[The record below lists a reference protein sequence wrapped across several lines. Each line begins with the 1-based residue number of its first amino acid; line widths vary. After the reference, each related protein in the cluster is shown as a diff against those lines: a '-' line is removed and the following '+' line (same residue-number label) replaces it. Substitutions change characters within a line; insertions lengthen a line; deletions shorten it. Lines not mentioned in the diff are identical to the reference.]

1 MKVSL
6 FRIAL
11 MLLCI
16 TSIAVNAQEKVV
28 ENSGKKPKWIGTTMP
43 ETIIV
48 TADAPDIMEARN
60 KCMDLVK
67 QEIVNSVAVNINSSS
82 YSSRTQTSSNE
93 DYASKS
99 EYTSEIKT
107 IAAHLPFISGISI
120 SDAESYWEKIY
131 VKKEKRYF
139 YRYHLKYP
147 YPEIT
152 KKKLI
157 FEFEKND
164 EEKNIQLQKLKNRYY
179 DITSVEEIGRSI
191 IELKTL
197 AAYFFD
203 DVRKRETISL
213 QKQYNELYGQIAV
226 QIMNNKP
233 GELSFVLTLNDKLI
247 SYSKLPQVTSDY
259 AMNLSVSRNSDDK
272 SFIVKYDYNG
282 CLPEDPNTIE
292 VLFHLGNKKLKNE
305 FRFDITG
312 IKADIKIT
320 GFIDISL
327 KQEKDGSFK
336 YEVDL
341 NLLAG
346 SGSDFTIIDV
356 SLELSELLKQFT
368 VISNGDLISQGKKHY
383 KFSGASLNSLTDK
396 KGYLVKGNM
405 KIQNNKTGEQ
415 DMVEF
420 SRPYNLTVN

>member
-1 MKVSL
+1 
-6 FRIAL
+6 
-11 MLLCI
+11 
-16 TSIAVNAQEKVV
+16 
-28 ENSGKKPKWIGTTMP
+28 
-43 ETIIV
+43 
-48 TADAPDIMEARN
+48 
-60 KCMDLVK
+60 
-67 QEIVNSVAVNINSSS
+67 
-82 YSSRTQTSSNE
+82 
-93 DYASKS
+93 
-99 EYTSEIKT
+99 
-107 IAAHLPFISGISI
+107 
-120 SDAESYWEKIY
+120 
-131 VKKEKRYF
+131 
-139 YRYHLKYP
+139 
-147 YPEIT
+147 
-152 KKKLI
+152 
-157 FEFEKND
+157 
-164 EEKNIQLQKLKNRYY
+164 
-179 DITSVEEIGRSI
+179 
-191 IELKTL
+191 
-197 AAYFFD
+197 
-203 DVRKRETISL
+203 
-213 QKQYNELYGQIAV
+213 
-226 QIMNNKP
+226 
-233 GELSFVLTLNDKLI
+233 
-247 SYSKLPQVTSDY
+247 
-259 AMNLSVSRNSDDK
+259 MNLSVSRNSDDK

>member
-320 GFIDISL
+320 GLIDISL